1 MVVTKKIEE
10 KMWAY
15 AKTTARLFGK
25 WYSLP
30 QQEDIEDMVSVALCS
45 MVRALKEYD
54 PSKSSLD
61 TFLINRARCGALDWI
76 REYYKTRMRKKHAER
91 QDLLPPIPFSQLNLV
106 SLKGDDSD
114 ASELLDAVIGSC
126 DGGYDKVDLEIDYQT
141 VKEKIQLT
149 PRERQ
154 VVEILEED
162 PYLTLQ
168 QIGEMMGVCQSR
180 VSQLIW
186 AIREKVKAVS
196 ETNNEEGVDCGKTKE
211 ASNPIGAELG

>member
-1 MVVTKKIEE
+1 MVVTKEIEE

-15 AKTTARLFGK
+15 AKTTARLFGERF
-25 WYSLP
+25 SLS
-30 QQEDIEDMVSVALCS
+30 QREDIEDMVSAALCN

-61 TFLINRARCGALDWI
+61 TFLINRARYGALDWI
-76 REYYKTRMRKKHAER
+76 RGYSKMRMRREYAGRK
-91 QDLLPPIPFSQLNLV
+91 DLLPPIPFSQLNLV

-114 ASELLDAVIGSC
+114 ASELLDVVIGSC
-126 DGGYDKVDLEIDYQT
+126 DGGYDKVDMGIDYQT

-162 PYLTLQ
+162 PYLTFQ

-186 AIREKVKAVS
+186 AVREKVKAVS
-196 ETNNEEGVDCGKTKE
+196 ETNNEEGVDYGKEE